1 MKNLNISFILM
12 TAAMVVTAII
22 LFRILRRILEPKT
35 TSNLI
40 KEYSSDYITEKKK
53 KVSRGNCIYR
63 NFSNCLRNKL
73 SDFLKILTKEYT
85 K

>member
-40 KEYSSDYITEKKK
+40 KSIQVIIS
-53 KVSRGNCIYR
+53 
-63 NFSNCLRNKL
+63 
-73 SDFLKILTKEYT
+73 LKRRKSIPR
-85 K
+85 

>member
-1 MKNLNISFILM
+1 MKILNISFILM

-40 KEYSSDYITEKKK
+40 KEYSSDYIPEKKK
-53 KVSRGNCIYR
+53 KYPEVIAYIVISVIVCGINYLI
-63 NFSNCLRNKL
+63 
-73 SDFLKILTKEYT
+73 FLKF
-85 K
+85 